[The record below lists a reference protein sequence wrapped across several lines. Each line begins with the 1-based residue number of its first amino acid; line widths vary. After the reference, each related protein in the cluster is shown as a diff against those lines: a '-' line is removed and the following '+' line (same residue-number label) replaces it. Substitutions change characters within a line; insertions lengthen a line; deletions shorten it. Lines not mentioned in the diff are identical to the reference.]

1 MKKLPFIA
9 LLVVG
14 IILTVWGYNLS
25 NSFNS
30 EVTELVT
37 GAPSDK
43 AMWLLTGGIAAAVI
57 GLLGTVLIKK

>member
-37 GAPSDK
+37 GAPTDK
-43 AMWLLTGGIAAAVI
+43 AMWLLIGGIASIVV
-57 GLLGTVLIKK
+57 GLLGAGLIKK